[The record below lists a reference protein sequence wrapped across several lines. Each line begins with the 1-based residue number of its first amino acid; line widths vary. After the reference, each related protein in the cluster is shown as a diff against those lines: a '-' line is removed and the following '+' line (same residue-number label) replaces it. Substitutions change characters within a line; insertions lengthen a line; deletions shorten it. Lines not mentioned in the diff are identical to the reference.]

1 MLTPEME
8 IVHREKI
15 LSILQGMTEEED
27 IKVIAEALPIKV
39 LHEALGKKIDEQLEF
54 ESRVTGAVNYRG
66 LQ

>member
-8 IVHREKI
+8 IVHRERI
-15 LSILQGMTEEED
+15 LSTLQGMTEED

>member
-15 LSILQGMTEEED
+15 LSTLQGMTEED

>member
-8 IVHREKI
+8 IVHKERI
-15 LSILQGMTEEED
+15 LSTLQGMTEED

-66 LQ
+66 L

>member
-8 IVHREKI
+8 IVHRERI
-15 LSILQGMTEEED
+15 LSTLQGMTEED

-66 LQ
+66 L

>member
-8 IVHREKI
+8 VVHKERI
-15 LSILQGMTEEED
+15 LSTLQGMTEED
-27 IKVIAEALPIKV
+27 IRVIAEALPIKV

>member
-1 MLTPEME
+1 MLTPEMG
-8 IVHREKI
+8 IVHKERI
-15 LSILQGMTEEED
+15 LSTLQGMTEDD

>member
-8 IVHREKI
+8 IVHKERI
-15 LSILQGMTEEED
+15 LSTLQGMTEED

>member
-15 LSILQGMTEEED
+15 LSTLQGMTEED

-66 LQ
+66 L

>member
-8 IVHREKI
+8 IIHRERI
-15 LSILQGMTEEED
+15 LSTLQGMTEED